1 MTDSPPIGPSG
12 STWTRRTFLR
22 HRRLLISAGLA
33 ALVIIGIG
41 WWSQDAV
48 KRTLEERL
56 RSELET
62 ALNANVTALELWI
75 NGQLRTASLIASDPA
90 VRSPANLLLA
100 APPRTNNGPPTPSTQ
115 ASTQAFV
122 STLDERLDTAGYQAA
137 ILVSTNGQIVASS
150 GRIRLRPGTPVPA
163 DQADIFQRVLTN
175 GRPAL
180 MTPFKPGRGPR
191 FGGPRGPGRGPRPNF
206 DPPGPMAPT
215 SPTSPTAP
223 AGPPRGE
230 LQVMQ
235 ALVPIRA
242 GDGTISG
249 VLAVIIRPEAEFTRV
264 LSVAR
269 PGTSGE
275 TFGFDPEGRLL
286 SQSRFDDQLRAL
298 GILTNGPG
306 SSSALNVMLRDPG
319 GDLTH
324 GFKPTVD
331 PAGRPLMR
339 LVYDAL
345 ILPSGVSVMPVR
357 DYRGVPVVGA
367 WHWLEEHHFG
377 VVTKIDAAEAFQ
389 PLRVLRLIFQLLL
402 LLVAL
407 ATLTGLVASHLSTV
421 WRRRFDEAQL
431 RARQLG
437 QYTLVEQIGEGA
449 MGVVY
454 RARHALLR
462 RETAIKLLLP
472 DRADEELIRQFEHEV
487 QLTCRLSHPNT
498 IQVFD
503 YGHTA
508 DGIFYYAMELLE
520 GLTLQQLVD
529 LHGAI
534 PQERAIHLLRQA
546 AGSLHEAHLAGL
558 IHRDIKPGNLF
569 LCQRGGMVDTIKVLD
584 FGLVRDASIAS
595 PHDASLASRF
605 IGTPLYMAPETIR
618 SHGHGDP
625 QTDLYALGAVAYL
638 LVTGKPVFIA
648 DSVDQLWEM
657 HANTQPVPPS
667 QSAPF
672 PISSALESLI
682 LRCLAK
688 DPAERPVSM
697 AAFIGEL
704 IHCPAA
710 DDWTESRRRDWWQQH
725 PPSRH
730 TSTNASVPTLILQPV
745 ERQ

>member
-1 MTDSPPIGPSG
+1 MTDSPPSGPSG
-12 STWTRRTFLR
+12 STWTRRAFLR
-22 HRRLLISAGLA
+22 HRRLLVSAGLA

-48 KRTLEERL
+48 KRTLEDRL

-90 VRSPANLLLA
+90 VRSPANALLA
-100 APPRTNNGPPTPSTQ
+100 TPLRTNNSPPSSSQ
-115 ASTQAFV
+115 DSSHAFV
-122 STLDERLDTAGYQAA
+122 STLDERLGTAGYQAA

-150 GRIRLRPGTPVPA
+150 GRIRLRPGTPVPT
-163 DQADIFQRVLTN
+163 DQADIFQRVLTD

-191 FGGPRGPGRGPRPNF
+191 GPGRGPRPNF
-206 DPPGPMAPT
+206 GSTGPTGPPGPT

-235 ALVPIRA
+235 ALVPVRA
-242 GDGTISG
+242 EDGTISG
-249 VLAVIIRPEAEFTRV
+249 ILAVIIRPEAEFTRV

-286 SQSRFDDQLRAL
+286 SQSRFDDQLRSL

-306 SSSALNVMLRDPG
+306 ISSALNVTLRDPG

-324 GFKPTVD
+324 GFKPAAD
-331 PAGRPLMR
+331 PANRPLMR
-339 LVYDAL
+339 LVSDAL
-345 ILPSGVSVMPVR
+345 TSPAGVSVVPVR

-367 WHWLEEHHFG
+367 WHWLPDHHFG

-389 PLRVLRLIFQLLL
+389 PLRVLRLIFQVLLL
-402 LLVAL
+402 LIAL

-421 WRRRFDEAQL
+421 WRRRFNEAQL

-487 QLTCRLSHPNT
+487 QLTCRLTHPNT

-503 YGHTA
+503 YGHTT

-546 AGSLHEAHLAGL
+546 AGSLQEAHLAGL

-569 LCQRGGMVDTIKVLD
+569 LCQRGGMVDTLKVLD
-584 FGLVRDASIAS
+584 FGLVRDASLAS
-595 PHDASLASRF
+595 PKDASLASRF

-618 SHGHGDP
+618 THGHGDP
-625 QTDLYALGAVAYL
+625 QSDLYALGAVAYL
-638 LVTGKPVFIA
+638 LVTGKPVFTA

-657 HANTQPVPPS
+657 HPNTQPVPPS
-667 QSAPF
+667 QIAPF
-672 PISSALESLI
+672 PVSTALESLI
-682 LRCLAK
+682 LRCLGK

-697 AAFIGEL
+697 AAFIDEL
-704 IHCPAA
+704 IRCPAA

-725 PPSRH
+725 PPSRRA
-730 TSTNASVPTLILQPV
+730 STNAAVPTLILQPV